1 MGKRK
6 LVTLR
11 TRKSTELE
19 CSDGKK
25 EVPPGFQNLEPR
37 WEKLP
42 STMRL
47 TSVFSTYPV
56 LCWDRETPIYYSP
69 GFPTS
74 PHKLRVTSPGNCSY
88 TMVKPPSALTLSHH
102 VRTISLESYQ
112 APTVDS
118 VIEK

>member
-56 LCWDRETPIYYSP
+56 LCWDRETPIYYLEC
-69 GFPTS
+69 GVEMT
-74 PHKLRVTSPGNCSY
+74 G
-88 TMVKPPSALTLSHH
+88 VKRIVAQCQALL
-102 VRTISLESYQ
+102 
-112 APTVDS
+112 
-118 VIEK
+118 

>member
-6 LVTLR
+6 SVTLR

-37 WEKLP
+37 WDKLP
-42 STMRL
+42 STMML

-56 LCWDRETPIYYSP
+56 LCWDRETPILLLGMWGRNDWGKENSS
-69 GFPTS
+69 T
-74 PHKLRVTSPGNCSY
+74 V
-88 TMVKPPSALTLSHH
+88 PSLVVNTLLVLT
-102 VRTISLESYQ
+102 Q
-112 APTVDS
+112 
-118 VIEK
+118 